1 MTSFDLSSIDLVAD
15 SDRGAWLHLKD
26 PRTGLP
32 IYAEKDKPCRLHL
45 LGPQS
50 KVVQDVTE
58 LVGKERQRREAER
71 NECDYTGKVI
81 KRGESTQEELRDD
94 DIRVYTAATTGWENL
109 AFEGDEKF
117 SAKLVAKM
125 YAARPWSGRQVYM
138 FMLDHANFIEG
149 REKS

>member
-1 MTSFDLSSIDLVAD
+1 MTAFDISSIDIVAD
-15 SDRGAWLHLKD
+15 SERGAWLHLKD
-26 PRTGLP
+26 PRSAAPL
-32 IYAEKDKPCRLHL
+32 YAGKDKPCRLHI

-50 KVVQDVTE
+50 KIVQDVTDS
-58 LVGKERQRREAER
+58 VGKERQRREAER

-81 KRGESTQEELRDD
+81 KRGESTNEELRDD
-94 DIRVYTAATTGWENL
+94 DIKVYVAAITTWENL

-117 SAKLVAKM
+117 SAEVIESM
-125 YAARPWSGRQVYM
+125 IRARPWVGRQVYM